1 MIINIYFCEWCTGIS
16 SFQLCFLVKLSG
28 HSMRFEITML
38 HIVQLTSVS
47 QECSY
52 SEVLVCTYK
61 YNNYLTYTHS
71 AIIIA
76 LQKTKL
82 LMQGGLII
90 LAPLQCMQPGH

>member
-28 HSMRFEITML
+28 HSMRFEITTL
-38 HIVQLTSVS
+38 CIQLTSVS
-47 QECSY
+47 QDCSY

-76 LQKTKL
+76 LQKKKI